1 MKYLFIIKRMRA
13 THKQLAKRTRERETR
28 RRRKRETVR
37 ARARV
42 SEQQEMFA

>member
-13 THKQLAKRTRERETR
+13 THKQLAKRTREREQEKEKQR
-28 RRRKRETVR
+28 NRAR